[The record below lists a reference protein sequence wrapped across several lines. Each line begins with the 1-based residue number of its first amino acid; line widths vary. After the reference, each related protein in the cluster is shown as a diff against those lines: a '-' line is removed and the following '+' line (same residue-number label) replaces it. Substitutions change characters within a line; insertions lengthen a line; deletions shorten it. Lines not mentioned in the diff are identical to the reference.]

1 MILALALSAFP
12 WINSPAVLP
21 AAAPAVLPLG
31 VPVLTV
37 ENLKHNLVAI
47 FKMTGATPGR
57 SCGLFVSLTGSGP
70 TTVTTGNCG
79 TLTLDLTPRL
89 FYLGTVNADGTGL
102 AVWTKSIPPNAGGRT
117 VWAQGVSYYYCEI
130 STLLTEV
137 VQ

>member
-12 WINSPAVLP
+12 WIDSPAGLSAVRPVP
-21 AAAPAVLPLG
+21 AALG
-31 VPVLTV
+31 VPVLVV

-79 TLTLDLTPRL
+79 TLTLDLTPNL

-102 AVWTKSIPPNAGGRT
+102 AIWTKPIPPNAGGRT
-117 VWAQGVSYYYCEI
+117 IWAQGVSYYYCEV
-130 STLLTEV
+130 STLLNEV